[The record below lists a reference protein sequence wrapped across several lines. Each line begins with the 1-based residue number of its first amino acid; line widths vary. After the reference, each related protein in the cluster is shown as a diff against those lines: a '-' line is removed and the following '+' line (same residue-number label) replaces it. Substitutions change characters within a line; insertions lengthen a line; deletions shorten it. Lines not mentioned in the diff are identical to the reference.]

1 MKLKEIAKS
10 FTGAPLKV
18 MLVEELSSP
27 TSILAETLVKEGFN
41 EPLKIGAHDDIFRK
55 ASDAKAELLIV
66 NVEEPDT
73 KLLTQL
79 KYIND
84 VYPIP
89 VIVFSKKGDSD
100 SIHLAIQAGV
110 SAFIVDGFAE
120 NRIQPVINVALAR
133 FSNLSKLREEL
144 LKTRENLAN
153 RKVIEKA
160 KGLIMKQRQC
170 TEDEAYRSLRKIAM
184 DRNQKLSD
192 VATSLVELSSLLIED
207 KTLDGI
213 MPK

>member
-1 MKLKEIAKS
+1 MK
-10 FTGAPLKV
+10 GAPLKV
-18 MLVEELSSP
+18 MLVEELSS
-27 TSILAETLVKEGFN
+27 TSSVLAKTLVKEGFD
-41 EPLKIGAHDDIFRK
+41 EPVRIATHDDIFKK

-66 NVEEPDT
+66 NVEQPGTEI
-73 KLLTQL
+73 LTQL

-89 VIVFSKKGDSD
+89 VIVFSKKSSSD
-100 SIHLAIQAGV
+100 TIHLAIQAGV

-144 LKTRENLAN
+144 VKTKENLAN

-170 TEDEAYRSLRKIAM
+170 SEDEAYKALRKIAM

-192 VATSLVELSSLLIED
+192 VATSLVELSSLLIQE

>member
-1 MKLKEIAKS
+1 M
-10 FTGAPLKV
+10 KV
-18 MLVEELSSP
+18 MLVEELSSA
-27 TSILAETLVKEGFN
+27 SSVLAKTLVKEGFD
-41 EPLKIGAHDDIFRK
+41 EPVRIATHDDIFKK

-66 NVEEPDT
+66 NVEQPDT
-73 KLLTQL
+73 EILTQL

-89 VIVFSKKGDSD
+89 VIVFSKKSSSD
-100 SIHLAIQAGV
+100 TIHLAIQAGV
-110 SAFIVDGFAE
+110 SAFIVDGLAE

-144 LKTRENLAN
+144 AKTKENLAN

-170 TEDEAYRSLRKIAM
+170 SEDEAYKALRKIAM

-192 VATSLVELSSLLIED
+192 VATSLVELSSLLIQE
-207 KTLDGI
+207 KTLDGV